1 MSGVRIIN
9 IDILKS
15 MEYKT
20 GAFNRN
26 MRAVDDT
33 ENIYSPKNYQN
44 RGPEVILQEYNQMQL
59 EAYGIQQGFFSNDT
73 RCKNYWSY

>member
-1 MSGVRIIN
+1 VSTAQKFYKGATDDLTKGGQRVNLKDELIALMSGVRIIN

-20 GAFNRN
+20 GAFNRG

-33 ENIYSPKNYQN
+33 EKLYSPEGYKSPQ
-44 RGPEVILQEYNQMQL
+44 P
-59 EAYGIQQGFFSNDT
+59 F
-73 RCKNYWSY
+73 K